1 MPVRVLITEGT
12 RADCKEAIHLI
23 DGISTATGTL
33 LADRGYDTNQI
44 LAYAVAAGMQV
55 VIPAKRNR
63 KERRDYDHYLYR
75 LRHLVENAFLHLT
88 RWRGIATRYAKNS
101 SSFLAAV
108 QIRCIAIWCAI
119 LA

>member
-23 DGISTATGTL
+23 DGISAEPL

-44 LAYAVAAGMQV
+44 IAYAADTGMNI

-63 KERRDYDHYLYR
+63 KQQREYDRYLYR
-75 LRHLVENAFLHLT
+75 LRHLVENAFLHLK
-88 RWRGIATRYAKNS
+88 RWRGVATRYAKTTT
-101 SSFLAAV
+101 SFLAAV
-108 QIRCIAIWCAI
+108 QIRCIAIWCAV